1 MADRMKSEKIK
12 SAITSIKTTLEKRR
26 QNESDDAPWI
36 KQVAVL
42 SGTLAALTGFLT
54 VRVTTLTNDAIYE
67 SNQAILA
74 QTQSSDHWAE
84 YQAASIKSR
93 IVETALISSSNLSR
107 AKREELTATAQDFRD
122 RQPELK
128 KAAIEKSLERD
139 DHLHSGYQ
147 QLAQKNMMNY
157 ASVAAQIGI
166 ALASA
171 AALVRLRKVFY
182 LSVAIGVAAIGLTA
196 YTLALQY
203 GLTL

>member
-128 KAAIEKSLERD
+128 KAAIEKK
-139 DHLHSGYQ
+139 SGTRRSFTQRISATCAKKYDELCQ
-147 QLAQKNMMNY
+147 RCCADRHCAGFGGGTGALAQ
-157 ASVAAQIGI
+157 S
-166 ALASA
+166 L
-171 AALVRLRKVFY
+171 
-182 LSVAIGVAAIGLTA
+182 LS
-196 YTLALQY
+196 
-203 GLTL
+203 